1 MLGTLNRRA
10 TIVAQTLTPDGGG
23 GFTIAWDVV
32 ATVWAR
38 LEPIA
43 GADRFTADKLE
54 SRVRHRIVVRRA
66 NAFAAGQRV
75 KIGTRNFAVDALLDE
90 GPQSPFLILLCEEIP

>member
-23 GFTIAWDVV
+23 GFTVAWDAV
-32 ATVWAR
+32 AVVWAR

-43 GADRFTADKLE
+43 GSDRFIADKLE
-54 SRVRHRIVVRRA
+54 SRVRHRIVVRRS

-75 KIGTRNFAVDALLDE
+75 QIGARNFAVEALLDE
-90 GPQSPFLILLCEEIP
+90 GPQSPLLTMLCEEIP